1 MRYIAGALVVLA
13 GALLWG
19 SSVCAVS
26 MIYMGGN
33 GGNTGMAD
41 TASSGG
47 MVIVVVGCVILAL
60 AHVRPAPK
68 D

>member
-1 MRYIAGALVVLA
+1 MRYIAGAIVVLA

-19 SSVCAVS
+19 SSVCAAS
-26 MIYMGGN
+26 MIYMAK
-33 GGNTGMAD
+33 GGNTGMAA

-47 MVIVVVGCVILAL
+47 MAIVVGGCVILAL